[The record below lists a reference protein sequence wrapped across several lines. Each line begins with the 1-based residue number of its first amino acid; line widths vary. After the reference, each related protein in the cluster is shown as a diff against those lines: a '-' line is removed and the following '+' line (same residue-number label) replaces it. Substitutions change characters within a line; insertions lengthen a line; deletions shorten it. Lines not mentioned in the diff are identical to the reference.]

1 MAITGTYRKTNPSTK
16 RNIPLEDY
24 YDKKDQKPG
33 LQSIRLGKLN
43 IRLKGLQRYLIYIGI
58 GVVIASLLGLASGYQ
73 QHISCRDIQVQ
84 VHAEKDHHFISDRD
98 VRMLVEMDYG
108 RQLIGE
114 KFQKIDLETVEAGLE
129 EVPYIQKAEVYKSVT
144 GVLSVQVW
152 MRKPIARVVNNS
164 GSFLYIDAA
173 GNKFPT
179 SSHQT
184 AHVLLIRGDIDEK
197 LMPADTIRKETL
209 QDAIPVLNFIHYSDL
224 WNAQIS
230 EVIIQDNGD
239 LILYPQIGDMEIEFG
254 KPDQIAEKFDR
265 LKLFYHQVIQRVGWD
280 HYRFISI
287 KYKHQVIA
295 KK

>member
-1 MAITGTYRKTNPSTK
+1 MAITGTYRKANPSTK
-16 RNIPLEDY
+16 RNIPLEEY
-24 YDKKDQKPG
+24 YDKKDKKPG
-33 LQSIRLGKLN
+33 LQSIKLGKRK
-43 IRLKGLQRYLIYIGI
+43 IHLKEIQRYLIYTGI

-73 QHISCRDIQVQ
+73 QHIPCRDIQVQ
-84 VHAEKDHHFISDRD
+84 VHAEKDHHFLSDRD
-98 VRMLVEMDYG
+98 IKMLVEMDYG

-114 KFQKIDLETVEAGLE
+114 KFQEIDLEAVEGGLE
-129 EVPYIQKAEVYKSVT
+129 EVPYIQSAEVYKSVT
-144 GVLSVQVW
+144 GVLNIQVW

-164 GSFLYIDAA
+164 GSFLYLDAE
-173 GNKFPT
+173 GHKFPT
-179 SSHQT
+179 SFQQA

-197 LMPADTIRKETL
+197 LMPADTIRKEIL
-209 QDAIPVLNFIHYSDL
+209 RAAIPVLNFIHQNDF

-239 LILYPQIGDMEIEFG
+239 LILHTQIGDMEIEFG